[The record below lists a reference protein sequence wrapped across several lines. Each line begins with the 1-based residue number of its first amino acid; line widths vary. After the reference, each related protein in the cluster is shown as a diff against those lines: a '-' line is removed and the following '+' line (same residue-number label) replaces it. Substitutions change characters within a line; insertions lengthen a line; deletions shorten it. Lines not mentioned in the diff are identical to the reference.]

1 MKIVMNSDDLDAR
14 DFTVNGNKLSDNVDF
29 VRVQKFRQK
38 ATRRT
43 REMLRKIQQLGSSG
57 EYWQNLSDSEKSAWK
72 NHALSAGSFGANR
85 FNKVGVQASVPDS
98 VGLGVA
104 EYGASQNS
112 GGLVGVDFSIPSDF
126 FYNFAKITVD
136 DPALEARITQK
147 HPQNGLIMIRSPF
160 EKNFWRFTEMSEPF
174 SPDIQ
179 VEFDY
184 QVVVKDTTLA
194 NEVSVLIE
202 CFDESKNII
211 YNDSHNV
218 LLSPENTSLHFSYLF
233 TTGLSA
239 GFDYNISLVARDSR
253 ITLNLD
259 NFQILK
265 NGVNFARDSEQDRM
279 MITPP
284 NRAPDVLLDWDFRDN
299 PDDVKIT
306 MEKVPI
312 SLA

>member
-1 MKIVMNSDDLDAR
+1 MKIVFNENGFDAR
-14 DFTVNGNKLSDNVDF
+14 DFTRNGNKIVDNVNHIVAQNF
-29 VRVQKFRQK
+29 NKTVSRGRRRVLQ
-38 ATRRT
+38 
-43 REMLRKIQQLGSSG
+43 KIQQLGSSG

-72 NHALSAGSFGANR
+72 NSAQSVGSMGVNR
-85 FNKVGVQASVPDS
+85 FNKVGVHASVPDS

-104 EYGASQNS
+104 ECGALQL
-112 GGLVGVDFSIPSDF
+112 GGCFAGVDFSIPSDF

-147 HPQNGLIMIRSPF
+147 HPQNGLIMIRAPF
-160 EKNFWRFTEMSEPF
+160 EKNFWRFTETNEPF
-174 SPDIQ
+174 SPEIQ
-179 VEFDY
+179 VDFDY

-202 CFDESKNII
+202 CFDESQNII
-211 YNDSHNV
+211 YNESHNV
-218 LLSPENTSLHFSYLF
+218 LLSPENTSLHFSHLF
-233 TTGLSA
+233 ATGLSA
-239 GFDYNISLVARDSR
+239 GFDYNISFVASDSR

-279 MITPP
+279 MISPP
-284 NRAPDVLLDWDFRDN
+284 NRAPDVLLDWDFREN